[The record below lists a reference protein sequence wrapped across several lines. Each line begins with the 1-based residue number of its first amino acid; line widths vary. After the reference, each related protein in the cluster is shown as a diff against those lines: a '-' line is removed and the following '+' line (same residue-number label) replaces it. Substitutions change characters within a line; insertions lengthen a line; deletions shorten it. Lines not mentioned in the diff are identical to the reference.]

1 MISPNRKINL
11 FKSEFSE
18 IHWIILKNAITILKN
33 ALPIFLKNSHRV
45 FRKKVVLKTHTKKN
59 IREYK
64 TKFPRFL
71 KKHVS

>member
-45 FRKKVVLKTHTKKN
+45 FRKKVVLKTQKN
-59 IREYK
+59 REYK
-64 TKFPRFL
+64 TNFPRFL
-71 KKHVS
+71 KNT

>member
-18 IHWIILKNAITILKN
+18 IHWIILKNTITILKN

-45 FRKKVVLKTHTKKN
+45 FRKKVVLKTH
-59 IREYK
+59 
-64 TKFPRFL
+64 
-71 KKHVS
+71 KKHQGI